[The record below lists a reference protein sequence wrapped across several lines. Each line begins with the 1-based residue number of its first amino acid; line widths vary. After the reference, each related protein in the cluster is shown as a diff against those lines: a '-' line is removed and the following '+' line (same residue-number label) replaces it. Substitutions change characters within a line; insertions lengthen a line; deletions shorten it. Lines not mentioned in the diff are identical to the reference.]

1 MNIPTHKLAF
11 VGLALFFLPQLL
23 PAFPVNWLGPD
34 LDRVQQQAQQ
44 EDKLFLLY
52 FTADWC
58 LPCQWMQQNTF
69 QDPEL
74 LEYFGEHLLTV
85 KVDLNHAQA
94 KVLQHQFEVESIP
107 SILVF
112 APNGKLLDRSTA
124 SIDARALL
132 RWLKKLNK
140 PVNHLSATLPLPEQ
154 QIALDAPQAEIAFSR
169 PALIP
174 EEETPAM
181 LSQASPPEENDP
193 PLLVLSGEPI
203 AAVQSGFA
211 PRSGMSYGVQLKN
224 VLVDYSTAIRMVEEI
239 ERKYEQRTDL
249 KPNGDGQ
256 FFLVIGNFPTTGM
269 ARQFLLFLQ
278 RNDREG
284 EIIPLVNN

>member
-1 MNIPTHKLAF
+1 MGAVPSS
-11 VGLALFFLPQLL
+11 
-23 PAFPVNWLGPD
+23 
-34 LDRVQQQAQQ
+34 
-44 EDKLFLLY
+44 
-52 FTADWC
+52 
-58 LPCQWMQQNTF
+58 
-69 QDPEL
+69 
-74 LEYFGEHLLTV
+74 TV
-85 KVDLNHAQA
+85 
-94 KVLQHQFEVESIP
+94 SIE
-107 SILVF
+107 
-112 APNGKLLDRSTA
+112 
-124 SIDARALL
+124 ARALL

-181 LSQASPPEENDP
+181 LSQTSTQEENSPPT
-193 PLLVLSGEPI
+193 LLVLSGEPI

-211 PRSGMSYGVQLKN
+211 PRSGMNYGVQLKN

-256 FFLVIGNFPTTGM
+256 FFLVIGNFPTTGK
-269 ARQFLLFLQ
+269 AREFLLFLQ

-284 EIIPLVNN
+284 EIVPLINN